1 LVGAN
6 ALLAF
11 IAVVSV
17 VQVARARSAAVLPK
31 IVVVAVFP
39 GENRVRL
46 AVRNVGIG
54 PALEVHAKVELPKNE
69 TTGVVRGAIAPG
81 SGFIVRPQALDA
93 LWDEVANAVPTA
105 RISGT
110 CKNSFGKT
118 IGIDYTL
125 DLAGEIRAAMAASME
140 PEEDALREL
149 TRTVAAVKRAIE
161 SLSK

>member
-1 LVGAN
+1 
-6 ALLAF
+6 
-11 IAVVSV
+11 VVSA

-54 PALEVHAKVELPKNE
+54 PALEVHATVELARKEP
-69 TTGVVRGAIAPG
+69 TRVVRGAIAPG
-81 SGFIVRPQALDA
+81 GGFIVRPQALDA
-93 LWDEVANAVPTA
+93 LWDEVANAVPTV

-110 CKNSFGKT
+110 CTNSYGKS
-118 IGIDYTL
+118 IRIDYTL
-125 DLAGEIRAAMAASME
+125 DLAGEIRAAMDASLE
-140 PEEDALREL
+140 PEEDVLREL
-149 TRTVAAVKRAIE
+149 TRKVAAVKQAIE